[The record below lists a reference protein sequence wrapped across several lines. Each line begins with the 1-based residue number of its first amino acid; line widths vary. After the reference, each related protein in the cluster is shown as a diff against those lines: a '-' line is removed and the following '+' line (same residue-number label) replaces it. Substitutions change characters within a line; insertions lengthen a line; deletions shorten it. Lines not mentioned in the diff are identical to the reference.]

1 MLILALIVESRFR
14 RQGSTV
20 LFTPGDEIWR
30 RIAMELEDATKS
42 IDIAVYDFDNEKFAS
57 ELIKAKGR
65 GVEVHLIID
74 HAIAQKHF
82 SDRRSPLSML
92 RDSGIDIKTKAEG
105 RGVMHH
111 KFAIFDGKLVLT
123 GSRNWTFADEKNSYE
138 NVLITS
144 DSDTVKRYKDEF
156 ERIWRE

>member
-1 MLILALIVESRFR
+1 MQIYLVVGAIILLTLVLIVESRSK

-30 RIAMELEDATKS
+30 RIMMELEDATKS

-111 KFAIFDGKLVLT
+111 KFAIFDGRMVLEGKLV
-123 GSRNWTFADEKNSYE
+123 GRWAPGKNRGKRFW
-138 NVLITS
+138 VTS
-144 DSDTVKRYKDEF
+144 DSDTV
-156 ERIWRE
+156 